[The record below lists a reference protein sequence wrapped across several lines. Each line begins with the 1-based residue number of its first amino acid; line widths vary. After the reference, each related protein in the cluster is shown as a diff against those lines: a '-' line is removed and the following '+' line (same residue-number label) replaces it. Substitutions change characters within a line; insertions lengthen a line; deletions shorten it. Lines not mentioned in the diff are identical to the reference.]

1 MVALANGSVSSVLDG
16 VDGVDDDGLSA
27 FWNILRTDV
36 LLDGLLDVLPDV
48 LNVSEERFIVMQV
61 NRKLIRTRTLNRRT
75 SPVTAI

>member
-1 MVALANGSVSSVLDG
+1 MALANGSVSSVLDG

-27 FWNILRTDV
+27 FWNILRTDD
-36 LLDGLLDVLPDV
+36 LLDGLLDVLLDV
-48 LNVSEERFIVMQV
+48 LNVSEERFIVVQV